1 MLDYNH
7 LKDYYKMIAIDFSK
21 QETLGAN
28 PKVKQQIN
36 FSGNLARIENE
47 AKETVLW
54 LCSKICFSIYNI
66 SIKWLSIIT

>member
-47 AKETVLW
+47 AKETVL
-54 LCSKICFSIYNI
+54 
-66 SIKWLSIIT
+66 

>member
-1 MLDYNH
+1 
-7 LKDYYKMIAIDFSK
+7 MIAIDFSK